1 MSTSPASS
9 GQPMSTRVNT
19 ATELTAMGLGAVAY
33 TAVAGIALL
42 VFGFDDAPIAGEGS
56 VGTYAALASAVATML
71 AFAAGRY
78 ALHLRGGPRITGA
91 LDVIDVA
98 VLALAHGVIALLG
111 WTLVAR
117 IMAESFID
125 ATVFWLPILA
135 LSGAAAAVSAYVAF
149 LSATHLDAQLLAV
162 VLATFLVL
170 GIIASMLTASDPHW
184 WEENLSSLGITSDL
198 SALAFNLTLI
208 VAGFL
213 LTVLARYAT
222 RAIPTAE
229 DSSVGRVRLTLI
241 VIGVFL
247 GCVGIF
253 KVDTQFW
260 IHTAVA
266 SGMAIAFAVLTIRLK
281 AWIPGISR
289 AFLPVG
295 WLFFGVIFVLAV
307 MFAIGYY
314 TLTAVELVAGVLIF
328 AWIILFLRTVGALDA
343 DVGRDEALAES

>member
-1 MSTSPASS
+1 MSTSDAAS
-9 GQPMSTRVNT
+9 GQPLSTRVNT
-19 ATELTAMGLGAVAY
+19 ATELTAMGLGAAAFTVA
-33 TAVAGIALL
+33 AGVALL
-42 VFGFDDAPIAGEGS
+42 VFGLHDAPIAGDGS
-56 VGTYAALASAVATML
+56 VGTYSAIASAVAAMV

-78 ALHLRGGPRITGA
+78 ALHRRGGHRISGA
-91 LDVIDVA
+91 LDVVDVVA
-98 VLALAHGVIALLG
+98 LALAHGVIALLS

-117 IMAESFID
+117 IMAESFVD

-135 LSGAAAAVSAYVAF
+135 LSGAAAAVTAYVAF
-149 LSATHLDAQLLAV
+149 LSASNLDAQLLAV
-162 VLATFLVL
+162 VLAVFLVL
-170 GIIASMLTASDPHW
+170 GIVASMLTASDPHW
-184 WEENLSSLGITSDL
+184 WEENLSSLGITSDI
-198 SALAFNLTLI
+198 SALAFNLTVI

-229 DSSVGRVRLTLI
+229 DTSIGRVRLMLI
-241 VIGVFL
+241 LIGVFL

-253 KVDTQFW
+253 HVDTQFW

-295 WLFFGVIFVLAV
+295 WLFFAVIFVLAIL
-307 MFAIGYY
+307 FATGYY

-328 AWIILFLRTVGALDA
+328 AWIILFLRTVGALEA
-343 DVGRDEALAES
+343 DVDA